1 MDVIQAIILGII
13 QGLTEFLPVSSD
25 GHLEIG
31 KVLLNL
37 KETENLSFTIAV
49 HGATVLST
57 IVVFRKEIW
66 DLIKGFF
73 KFQMN
78 EETDFIFKIL
88 VSMIPV
94 GLVGFFLKDKVEALF
109 VGNLFIVGIGL
120 LISALFLSL
129 SHFVKR
135 EVTRPISY
143 LDSILIGVAQA
154 LAVFPGLSRSGATI
168 STGLMAGKSKQ
179 DITRFSFLMV
189 IIPILGMNFLEL
201 VGGELTS
208 TQGIG
213 FLQIAAG
220 FISAFIAG
228 YLACSWMISLVKKGK
243 LIWFAIY
250 CAIVGAISITVHF
263 I

>member
-1 MDVIQAIILGII
+1 MDLIQAIILGII

-25 GHLEIG
+25 GHLELG
-31 KVLLNL
+31 KILLNI
-37 KETENLSFTIAV
+37 KEVDNLSFTIAV

-57 IVVFRKEIW
+57 IVVFRKEIL
-66 DLIKGFF
+66 DLIRGFF
-73 KFQMN
+73 KFKMN

-94 GLVGFFLKDKVEALF
+94 GLVGFFLKDKVESLF
-109 VGNLFIVGIGL
+109 VGSLLIVGIGL

-135 EVTRPISY
+135 ERTRPISY
-143 LDSILIGVAQA
+143 FDSILFGIAQA

-168 STGLMAGKSKQ
+168 STGLMVGSSKQ

-189 IIPILGMNFLEL
+189 IIPILGMNFLEIL
-201 VGGELTS
+201 GGELTA
-208 TQGIG
+208 TPGIG
-213 FLQIAAG
+213 FTAIAAG

-228 YLACSWMISLVKKGK
+228 YIACSWMISLVKKGK
-243 LIWFAIY
+243 LIWFGVY
-250 CAIVGAISITVHF
+250 CAIVGTISIIVSF